1 MFKKISILVFWLI
14 ILLPL
19 NTKLEAKEGPM
30 LTPPAPPLIQ
40 QETKNFVAEI
50 EQKSITKPNSKE
62 KPRNP
67 FLDFINSEAYAANKD
82 EEDEKKILR
91 EKWKEL
97 LGIDIFY
104 PYFKAKELEDWI
116 KDRVSIK
123 IFGMKGRPKFD
134 RNQII
139 YTFKARF

>member
-1 MFKKISILVFWLI
+1 MS
-14 ILLPL
+14 L
-19 NTKLEAKEGPM
+19 NTRLEAKEGAANPL
-30 LTPPAPPLIQ
+30 LTISAPPPIH
-40 QETKNFVAEI
+40 QEAQNIVAGI
-50 EQKSITKPNSKE
+50 EQKPIAKPNLSNEELNSGVPKE
-62 KPRNP
+62 KVRNP
-67 FLDFINSEAYAANKD
+67 FLDFINTEAYAANID
-82 EEDEKKILR
+82 EEDEKTILR
-91 EKWKEL
+91 DKWKEL

-139 YTFKARF
+139 YTFKAKF